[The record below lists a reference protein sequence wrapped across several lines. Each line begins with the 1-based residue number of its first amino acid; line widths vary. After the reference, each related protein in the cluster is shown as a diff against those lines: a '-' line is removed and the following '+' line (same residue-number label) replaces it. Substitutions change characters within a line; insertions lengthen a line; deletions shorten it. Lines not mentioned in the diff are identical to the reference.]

1 MKNILL
7 LIILTGSIAYSQPT
21 QKSTEDKS
29 LSLEQRF
36 IEMKARSQT
45 FKDYKVIKEDDLNRV
60 WKITRDTLMKR
71 NQELTDAKSQMA
83 FFQEELET
91 ARNTMQVQQ
100 ASINDVVYDSTHIS
114 VLGIPFSKGF
124 FLLFVAAIVGSLLFV
139 LSIFYG
145 RMKMLNVLVKEKAL
159 ISDSIAHELEDFKK
173 KAMEKQTRL
182 SRELQNERNKWVEAR
197 KG

>member
-7 LIILTGSIAYSQPT
+7 LIIVTGSMAYSQT
-21 QKSTEDKS
+21 IQKSAENKS

-36 IEMKARSQT
+36 IEMKATAQT
-45 FKDYKVIKEDDLNRV
+45 FKDYKVIKEDVLDRV
-60 WKITRDTLMKR
+60 WKITKDTINKR
-71 NQELTDAKSQMA
+71 NQDLTDARSQMA

-91 ARNTMQVQQ
+91 ARNAMQAQE
-100 ASINDVVYDSTHIS
+100 ASINEVVYDSTHIS

-124 FLLFVAAIVGSLLFV
+124 FQLFVAAVVGSLLFV

-145 RMKMLNVLVKEKAL
+145 RMKLLNALVKEKAL
-159 ISDSIAHELEDFKK
+159 ISESISHELEDFKK
-173 KAMEKQTRL
+173 KAMEKQTKL

>member
-1 MKNILL
+1 MEEHVR
-7 LIILTGSIAYSQPT
+7 AYAR
-21 QKSTEDKS
+21 
-29 LSLEQRF
+29 LRLE
-36 IEMKARSQT
+36 MAR
-45 FKDYKVIKEDDLNRV
+45 
-60 WKITRDTLMKR
+60 
-71 NQELTDAKSQMA
+71 
-83 FFQEELET
+83 EELET
-91 ARNTMQVQQ
+91 ARNTMQEQQ

-124 FLLFVAAIVGSLLFV
+124 FLLFVVAIVGSLLFV

-145 RMKMLNVLVKEKAL
+145 RMKMLNALVKEKAL

-173 KAMEKQTRL
+173 KAMEKQTKL

>member
-145 RMKMLNVLVKEKAL
+145 RMKMLNALVKEKAL

-197 KG
+197 KD

>member
-36 IEMKARSQT
+36 IEMKARAQT

-71 NQELTDAKSQMA
+71 NQDLTDAKSQMA

-197 KG
+197 KD

>member
-36 IEMKARSQT
+36 IEMKARAQT
-45 FKDYKVIKEDDLNRV
+45 FKDYKVIKEDELNRV
-60 WKITRDTLMKR
+60 WKITTDTLMKR
-71 NQELTDAKSQMA
+71 NQDLTDTKSQMA

-91 ARNTMQVQQ
+91 ARNTMQEQQ

-124 FLLFVAAIVGSLLFV
+124 FLLFVVAIVGSLLFV

-145 RMKMLNVLVKEKAL
+145 RMKMLNALVKEKAL

-173 KAMEKQTRL
+173 KAMEKQTKL

-197 KG
+197 KD

>member
-71 NQELTDAKSQMA
+71 NQDLTDAKSQMA

-197 KG
+197 KD